1 MRYLIIAILIQI
13 LFDLY
18 VIKKLKT
25 NDKLL
30 DIIHIRIENIK
41 AYLYKEKQ
49 PFDTLEKASQFLN
62 RKSWRT
68 KWEKLK
74 HTLLARKN

>member
-1 MRYLIIAILIQI
+1 MKYVIIAILIQI

-18 VIKKLKT
+18 IIKKLKT

-62 RKSWRT
+62 RKKRGR
-68 KWEKLK
+68 KWNIQLIC
-74 HTLLARKN
+74 